1 VRYGYAIVLNW
12 VLKLTPDEYEEQVE
26 EVILPDW
33 MPGIF
38 ATHTLNAVEG
48 VEAIDATRIPVSK
61 P

>member
-1 VRYGYAIVLNW
+1 